1 MTMPRTATEV
11 ERLLDGLA
19 RRVPGVAGAVVLS
32 RQGLVV
38 AASGGLS
45 QEDAEHL
52 SALVSG
58 VQGLARGA
66 CRRFDGGALLQ
77 SVIEM
82 DTVIL
87 FMAPAGEEA
96 TIAVLGRADADA
108 GAIAYEIAELA
119 ARLADADAG
128 SAG

>member
-1 MTMPRTATEV
+1 MTMPRTASEV

-19 RRVPGVAGAVVLS
+19 GRVSGVAGAVVLS
-32 RQGLVV
+32 RRGLVV

-66 CRRFDGGALLQ
+66 CRRFDGGSVLQ

-87 FMAPAGEEA
+87 FMAPAGEAA
-96 TIAVLGRADADA
+96 TVAVLARADADA

-119 ARLADADAG
+119 TRLADAGAG